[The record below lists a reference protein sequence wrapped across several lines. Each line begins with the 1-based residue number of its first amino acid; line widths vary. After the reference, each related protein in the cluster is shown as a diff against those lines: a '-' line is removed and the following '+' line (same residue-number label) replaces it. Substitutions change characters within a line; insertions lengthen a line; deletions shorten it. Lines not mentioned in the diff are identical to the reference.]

1 MDLNLPNIRHLR
13 VFLKVVEYKSINKAS
28 QVVYL
33 SQPAVTQAIVKLEKS
48 LNARLFTRRSDGMY
62 VTESGTIYANRIERA
77 LELLQQ
83 GLKESLKIGNENSN
97 QASHIVKLI
106 TTTQLKALVAVAE
119 AQNFTIAGRNLGISQ
134 SSLHRAARDL
144 ESLLGVVLFEKTS
157 IGISASKAA
166 LILSKATKMAFTE
179 IAQGKE
185 EVFSVHRRDVGKLII
200 GSMPLARTSVLPKA
214 LIDFFNVYPDYSISI
229 NDGPYNDLLYHLR
242 SGDIDLLIGALR
254 LPSPSEDI
262 IQEEL
267 FVSNIEVVARI
278 GHPLFNLENNDISNL
293 NKYPWIVPRKG
304 TPTRAIF
311 EKMFEDN
318 NIPLPNRIIESG
330 SKNLICNFLNDSD
343 HLTMISENQIQYE
356 LSTGLL
362 KILNIRLSQFSRPI
376 GLTMRKNWQPT
387 KTQLTLIDFIRE
399 KAKYHEN
406 N

>member
-1 MDLNLPNIRHLR
+1 MESDLPNIRHLR

-48 LNARLFTRRSDGMY
+48 LNAHLFNRRSDGMY
-62 VTESGTIYANRIERA
+62 VTESGTIYANRVERA
-77 LELLQQ
+77 LELLLQ
-83 GLKESLKIGNENSN
+83 GLKASLKVGSENTS
-97 QASHIVKLI
+97 QASHILKLL
-106 TTTQLKALVAVAE
+106 TTTQLKALVAVSE

-166 LILSKATKMAFTE
+166 LIISKATKMAFTE

-185 EVFSVHRRDVGKLII
+185 EVFSVHQRDVGKLIV
-200 GSMPLARTSVLPKA
+200 GSMPLARTSILPKA
-214 LIDFFNVYPDYSISI
+214 LIEFFNVYPDYSISI

-254 LPSPSEDI
+254 FPSPSEDI

-267 FVSNIEVVARI
+267 FVSNIEIAARSE
-278 GHPLFNLENNDISNL
+278 HPLFNEKDINVTHL

-304 TPTRAIF
+304 TPTRALF

-318 NIPLPNRIIESG
+318 NLSLPSRIVESG
-330 SKNLICNFLNDSD
+330 SQNLIRSFLNDSD
-343 HLTMISENQIQYE
+343 YLTMISENQIQYE
-356 LSTGLL
+356 VSSGLL
-362 KILNIRLSQFSRPI
+362 RILNIGLSQFSRPI
-376 GLTMRKNWQPT
+376 GLTMRKNWKPT
-387 KTQLTLIDFIRE
+387 KTQLTLIDFLRE
-399 KAKYHEN
+399 KAIEHKQN
-406 N
+406 